1 MIHHRHAQDRNL
13 KIPLRLNI
21 KTFIIKRFLLNLPV
35 SRFLSDKGVVSKI
48 CPSVTFWRHG
58 WMSVKGI
65 SHLGHGN
72 SNSSIALQATW
83 PVSVSPLHF
92 KEMYYLRK
100 CFILESTSLLIQ
112 SNKRCIFQPLAA
124 FYFSSRLGC
133 NICMWRTTGYF
144 DEGPSFFFFFFS
156 TFRDT
161 TSLDFFLRKPQFP
174 TMLMATKTRYFS
186 RDDGTPP
193 VECVPT
199 RLDIWKEVK
208 TSLGCLAWYFW
219 REVWTISSHVCGN
232 QSKCFK
238 PKHNLFLTTTKCFVF
253 LFFLC
258 LNLIRSKVL
267 SHRVE
272 NWT

>member
-112 SNKRCIFQPLAA
+112 SNTRCIFQPLAA

-144 DEGPSFFFFFFS
+144 DEGPSFFFFFF
-156 TFRDT
+156 
-161 TSLDFFLRKPQFP
+161 
-174 TMLMATKTRYFS
+174 
-186 RDDGTPP
+186 
-193 VECVPT
+193 
-199 RLDIWKEVK
+199 LDIQRHNITGFLFKE
-208 TSLGCLAWYFW
+208 TS
-219 REVWTISSHVCGN
+219 ISNYVDGN
-232 QSKCFK
+232 QNQIF
-238 PKHNLFLTTTKCFVF
+238 
-253 LFFLC
+253 
-258 LNLIRSKVL
+258 
-267 SHRVE
+267 
-272 NWT
+272 